1 LEVVQREICKVPFEW
16 EPGRGTSFMLILGE
30 LTEEGLRLKDRET
43 VILVREKLG
52 KGVELKELID
62 TVLFPDEMKAML
74 EILELDR

>member
-1 LEVVQREICKVPFEW
+1 
-16 EPGRGTSFMLILGE
+16 MLSLGE

>member
-1 LEVVQREICKVPFEW
+1 
-16 EPGRGTSFMLILGE
+16 MLILGE